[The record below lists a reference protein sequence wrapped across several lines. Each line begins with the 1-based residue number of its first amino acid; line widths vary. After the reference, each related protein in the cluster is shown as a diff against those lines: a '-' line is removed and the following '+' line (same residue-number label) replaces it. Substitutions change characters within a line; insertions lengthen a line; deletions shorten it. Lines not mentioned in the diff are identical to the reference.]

1 MFKLL
6 PLASLEASLSDALSY
21 FKNYHLLSRWKWHV
35 RTDKGDISFFFVNT
49 VHSYRS
55 QIVYYKVLLSIY
67 THAQHVSLCET
78 AFVNVVLYF
87 DCDISLRKVV
97 GRRADVMCSIC

>member
-1 MFKLL
+1 M
-6 PLASLEASLSDALSY
+6 E
-21 FKNYHLLSRWKWHV
+21 WHV

-55 QIVYYKVLLSIY
+55 QIVYYKVLLSIH

-87 DCDISLRKVV
+87 DCDISLRKVL